1 VWSFSLSQPSHAP
14 LPRPRF
20 YWGVGIG
27 GVIFNKITKGGTSQ
41 FPGTAYDYFQNNDL
55 AAYNYA
61 FGTPRNLLGP
71 IPFLRCNHGNRTG
84 RNSVPITSVV
94 AGDFT
99 GVLCSNRY

>member
-20 YWGVGIG
+20 YWDVGIG

-99 GVLCSNRY
+99 GVLCSNRC